1 MIKNDLQKTSKKYK
15 KGKKQ
20 MRTKKKVFKTMLTF
34 VMAML
39 MTLAMGMT
47 ALAAGP
53 HTLTIKPAAD
63 GETHEYTVYKVFSG
77 DTSTITVGGS
87 TKKVLSNIKWAN
99 GVDKTAL
106 INELK
111 TVTFGVS
118 VGFTDAMCASEDATA
133 AAAEFEKLV
142 SEADKALLAS
152 VIAKHT
158 VTSAGTLSGTNA
170 APATIATLEDGYYFV
185 KETTASLSGSAYS
198 RFMLTLVDEST
209 IDAKSVVPSVEKKI
223 NESGSMVDANTAGI
237 GDIVNYVVTSAVP
250 DTTGY
255 NKYFFEFTDTL
266 SAGLSYENDMKI
278 YINGTE
284 LTDPAKFKITQTTS
298 VTDTVIKVLIYDMTP
313 YTAGDSVELK
323 YSAEVNSGVD
333 LTINGN
339 PNKVSLKYSN
349 NPSHTYTGDPDTEPG
364 GETPEDKVVTY
375 STTLEIRKTDETG
388 NKLTGAFFK
397 VEKYNGSSWEEILA
411 ETEVN
416 SEGKIVLKG
425 LGEGQYQITET
436 QAPTGYNKITT
447 PITLTIGK
455 VMNSTDTTKLDYWTY
470 TQDTHTNAVT
480 EAEAGANPVV
490 GITTVANKQGITLPS
505 TGGIG
510 TTIFYV
516 VGGILVVAA
525 AILLITRKR
534 MASEE

>member
-1 MIKNDLQKTSKKYK
+1 
-15 KGKKQ
+15 
-20 MRTKKKVFKTMLTF
+20 
-34 VMAML
+34 MAML

-47 ALAAGP
+47 ALAAGT

-63 GETHEYTVYKVFSG
+63 GETHVYTAYKVFSG

-118 VGFTDAMCASEDATA
+118 VGFTDAMCVSDDATA

-152 VIAKHT
+152 VIAKNT
-158 VTSAGTLSGTNA
+158 ATSAGTLSGTNA
-170 APATIATLEDGYYFV
+170 APATISTLEDGYYFV
-185 KETTASLSGSAYS
+185 KETTASLPDSAYS

-209 IDAKSVVPSVEKKI
+209 IDAKSVMPTVEKKI
-223 NESGSMVDANTAGI
+223 NASGSMVDANTASI
-237 GDIVNYVVTSAVP
+237 GDIVKYVVTSAVP

-255 NKYFFEFTDTL
+255 NKYFFEFTDTM
-266 SAGLSYENDMKI
+266 SKGLSYENDMKI

-284 LTDPAKFKITQTTS
+284 LTDPVKFKITQTTS
-298 VTDTVIKVLIYDMTP
+298 GTDTVIKVLIYDMTP
-313 YTAGDSVELK
+313 YTKGDSVKLE
-323 YSAEVNSGVD
+323 YSAKVNSGVD

-349 NPSHTYTGDPDTEPG
+349 NPSYSYTGDPDSEPSG
-364 GETPEDKVVTY
+364 QTPEDKVVTY

-388 NKLTGAFFK
+388 NKLTGASFK
-397 VEKYNGSSWEEILA
+397 AEKLVGGVWTEILA
-411 ETEVN
+411 ETAVDT
-416 SEGKIVLKG
+416 EGKIILEG
-425 LGEGQYQITET
+425 LGEGQYRITET
-436 QAPTGYNKITT
+436 KAPTGYNKITT

-455 VMNSTDTTKLDYWTY
+455 VMNATDTTKLDHWTY

-480 EAEAGANPVV
+480 GAEAGANPVV

-516 VGGILVVAA
+516 VGGILVAA
-525 AILLITRKR
+525 AVILLITRKR
-534 MASEE
+534 MASEA